1 MSAPQNFRSAMHG
14 FNREDVVRYLEYLNA
29 KHTAQVNQMTSDAE
43 ALQQKLTQLQN
54 QLDSREVSADCSQ
67 ELKQLQE
74 KLEKAEETSAQWEH
88 KCDELQKDLE
98 ELADQPSSEA
108 FEALRK
114 ERDQALAEKQE
125 LQEHC
130 RQLEEQ
136 DSADPE
142 ELRRLQ
148 EKLDRAEA
156 ENNALKAQ
164 LEDQKLLPAGADPEE
179 LRRVHAMLD
188 SSAAENASLKAQLAD
203 LRQQLNAA
211 PRQPASPSMAEQE
224 LEAYRR
230 AERAERVATQRANQ
244 IYQQVNLVLNN
255 ATGKIDGISA
265 ELCDAAERFNAQL
278 AQMQAAVSAGKIA
291 VGEAVKTMYALRPE
305 PETEN

>member
-43 ALQQKLTQLQN
+43 AMQQKLTQLQN
-54 QLDSREVSADCSQ
+54 QLDSRAASADQS
-67 ELKQLQE
+67 EEVARLQE
-74 KLEKAEETSAQWEH
+74 KLAEAESQSAQWEQ
-88 KCDELQKDLE
+88 KCTDLQKDLE
-98 ELADQPSSEA
+98 ELADQPSSEE
-108 FEALRK
+108 FDRLRK
-114 ERDQALAEKQE
+114 ELDQARSEKQD
-125 LQEHC
+125 LQDRC
-130 RQLEEQ
+130 TRLEGQ
-136 DSADPE
+136 APADSE
-142 ELRRLQ
+142 EVRRLNAM
-148 EKLDRAEA
+148 LDSSAA
-156 ENNALKAQ
+156 ENAALKAQ
-164 LEDQKLLPAGADPEE
+164 LEEQKLLPVGADPEE

-188 SSAAENASLKAQLAD
+188 STAAENAALKAQLAD

-211 PRQPASPSMAEQE
+211 PQAASPSMAEQE

-255 ATGKIDGISA
+255 ATGKIDGVSA

-278 AQMQAAVSAGKIA
+278 AQMQAAVSAGKLA